1 MATEP
6 GPRCKVSMAARR
18 ADVLSLAASLPS
30 DPASASLMHMIVD
43 HGHWHAPRR
52 CIARHVQRGPEP
64 FLAWTLFSA
73 CTLLLPSVEALWCRL
88 DAPSRYPRKGAPIA
102 LWQLTHGT
110 APPPAGAAPAA
121 AAVAASTHKP
131 CPLTGAAASVDE
143 LFSSHLALDLDED
156 CLKLLL
162 LGEEAAESRPCTSG
176 SGGSSGPAAA
186 AGSGTSQKSS
196 ATGERLLLLPGQQQQ
211 PRCPRSCCQAAC
223 LP

>member
-1 MATEP
+1 MP
-6 GPRCKVSMAARR
+6 PQGGPNRTQAADAWYR
-18 ADVLSLAASLPS
+18 AA
-30 DPASASLMHMIVD
+30 
-43 HGHWHAPRR
+43 
-52 CIARHVQRGPEP
+52 
-64 FLAWTLFSA
+64 
-73 CTLLLPSVEALWCRL
+73 
-88 DAPSRYPRKGAPIA
+88 
-102 LWQLTHGT
+102 
-110 APPPAGAAPAA
+110 PAGAAPAA
-121 AAVAASTHKP
+121 AAAASTHKP

-143 LFSSHLALDLDED
+143 LFNSHLALDLDED